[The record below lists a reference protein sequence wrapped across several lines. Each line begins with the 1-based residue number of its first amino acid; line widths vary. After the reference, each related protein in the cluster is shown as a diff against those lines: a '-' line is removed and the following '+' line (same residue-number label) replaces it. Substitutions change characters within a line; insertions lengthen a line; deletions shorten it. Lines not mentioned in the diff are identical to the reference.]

1 MHRCFT
7 CRYVYISCMYRACSS
22 LRKPLEP
29 LRLELLI
36 VIHHPVVL
44 GILPEFSG
52 TSAGPEP
59 SL

>member
-1 MHRCFT
+1 MHGCFT
-7 CRYVYISCMYRACSS
+7 CRYVYVSCMYRAYSS
-22 LRKPLEP
+22 LRKPLDP

-44 GILPEFSG
+44 GILLEFSG
-52 TSAGPEP
+52 KATGPEP